1 MTTRHLVD
9 RQIAP
14 LLNMFPQVELAGSL
28 IAEVREKADA
38 AYAFLPPPAITP
50 EVMTISSAHG
60 GPDIAVYLYRPSATK
75 PGSGAILYIHGG
87 GMVMGSARR
96 IQTSPATLAA
106 SMRRTRRI
114 GRISPGARTS
124 LPRAAGGLPF
134 GAGVARGTG
143 RGARFRREPDN
154 CRGRE
159 RGRRSGGGAGDHGAR
174 PRRAA

>member
-106 SMRRTRRI
+106 SMPAYPSHRSNIAWRPNIPSPRRRRI
-114 GRISPGARTS
+114 AIRRWCGSRDRPGRSVSTRT
-124 LPRAAGGLPF
+124 G
-134 GAGVARGTG
+134 
-143 RGARFRREPDN
+143 
-154 CRGRE
+154 
-159 RGRRSGGGAGDHGAR
+159 
-174 PRRAA
+174 